1 MATVGHSGSAN
12 CSPSLFHS
20 ANVMMAQ
27 RGPFL
32 MSHLLNNLAVLKRKN
47 YWKITSKGR
56 NILYH
61 EDILE
66 CVASYGFSRF

>member
-32 MSHLLNNLAVLKRKN
+32 MSHLLNNLAVLKRKKLLEN
-47 YWKITSKGR
+47 NLKGKEYS
-56 NILYH
+56 L
-61 EDILE
+61 
-66 CVASYGFSRF
+66 S